1 MKRQTKFEILL
12 GLILIAR
19 STSFMI
25 SKIMMDGMGP
35 FTILANRYA
44 IAFVLLIVLFA
55 KKMRETDKQVLIKG
69 LLIGLVYTA
78 VMGFEMYGL
87 RLTDS
92 GTCSFLEHTAIVIV
106 PIMQA
111 FLIKKFPEKTTIIS
125 AILAL
130 IGVSFLTIGKA
141 GMTINKG
148 FAYCLIAALCYAVAI
163 IMTTKYSQ
171 EVKDSILLGIY
182 QLGFM
187 GLFCFIMALLTETP
201 RIPNNTNEWFC
212 ILYLAIVCSGFGI
225 GIQPY
230 AQSGTTA
237 ERAALIAA
245 LNPLSVAV
253 LGVLIMHEELTVSYV
268 LGGTLIMIAILLAVM
283 LDNKKNAKP

>member
-12 GLILIAR
+12 SLILIAR

-35 FTILANRYA
+35 FTILANRYL
-44 IAFVLLIVLFA
+44 IAFVLLALIFIPRF
-55 KKMRETDKQVLIKG
+55 KNIDKSLVIKAMI
-69 LLIGLVYTA
+69 IGAVYTA

-111 FLIKKFPEKTTIIS
+111 FLIKKFPGKSTVIS

-130 IGVSFLTIGKA
+130 TGVGFLTLSRGE
-141 GMTINKG
+141 MTVNKG
-148 FAYCLIAALCYAVAI
+148 FVYCIIAALCYAVAI
-163 IMTTKYSQ
+163 IITTNFSK
-171 EVKDSILLGIY
+171 EVNDSILLGIF
-182 QLGFM
+182 QLLFM
-187 GLFCFIMALLTETP
+187 GIFCLALAFLTETP
-201 RIPNNTNEWFC
+201 RLPETNNEWFS

-230 AQSGTTA
+230 AQSGTTS

-245 LNPLSVAV
+245 LNPLSVAI
-253 LGVLIMHEELTVSYV
+253 LGVVILKEQLTAGYV
-268 LGGTLIMIAILLAVM
+268 TGGTLIMIAILMSVIYESKSK
-283 LDNKKNAKP
+283 D